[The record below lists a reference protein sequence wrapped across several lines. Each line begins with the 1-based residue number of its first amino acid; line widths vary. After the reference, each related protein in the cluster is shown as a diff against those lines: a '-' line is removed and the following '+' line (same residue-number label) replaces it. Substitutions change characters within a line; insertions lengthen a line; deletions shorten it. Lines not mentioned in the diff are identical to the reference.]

1 MEVRKVYNPLLDER
15 VSLPLKISK
24 IVSLDP
30 GATETIFMLGL
41 GHLVKATDAF
51 SYRPPEAK
59 VLPKIGSYTH
69 VKHEILDQISP
80 DVIFTSYGAQK
91 SLAKKLIEEGYAV
104 YPLPV
109 PYSLNSIL
117 DNIIL
122 ISNVLN
128 AQQISSNLQRTL
140 LSVISKYTCFLAR
153 DVKVYVEF
161 DLGGPITIGYPTH
174 VTHALHI
181 LGAKNVFDGFNEA
194 YFEPDY
200 EFLRRSDPEIVIY
213 EPKRLTEHEKVRLI
227 DSIKKRNLD
236 FLLDKKIV
244 LSPGDFLAHLGPSFI
259 TLGLPW
265 LASVLS

>member
-1 MEVRKVYNPLLDER
+1 MR
-15 VSLPLKISK
+15 ISK

-59 VLPKIGSYTH
+59 ALPKIGSYTH
-69 VKHEILDQISP
+69 VNYEMLDQISP
-80 DVIFTSYGAQK
+80 DVILTSYGAQK
-91 SLAKKLIEEGYAV
+91 NLVKKLIEEGYAV

-117 DNIIL
+117 DNVIL

-128 AQQISSNLQRTL
+128 AQHLAMNLQRKL
-140 LSVISKYTCFLAR
+140 VSIISQYTCFLR
-153 DVKVYVEF
+153 KSVKVYVEF

-181 LGAKNVFDGFNEA
+181 LGVRNVFDNYYDA

-200 EFLRRSDPEIVIY
+200 DVLRRSDPDIVIY
-213 EPKRLTEHEKVRLI
+213 EPKRLTENEKVRFI

-244 LSPGDFLAHLGPSFI
+244 FSSGDFLAHLGPSFI